1 MVMKLWMGRWV
12 VVTLGLEEEE
22 EEDSFVDSN
31 DAPGTWN
38 D

>member
-1 MVMKLWMGRWV
+1 MIMELWVRRWV

-22 EEDSFVDSN
+22 EEDSFADFG
-31 DAPGTWN
+31 DTPGTWS